1 MTPTAGDCRIK
12 NLSLRASEDWREY
25 LDRLARA
32 RRHPTWG
39 ALIDALVRAAG
50 VDAGLGHS
58 HAMKADLRGANLA
71 GCNFAD
77 ANFQETYLSGTNRLE
92 ANWSGTLLH
101 GAQL

>member
-39 ALIDALVRAAG
+39 ALIDELVRAAG
-50 VDAGLGHS
+50 VDAGLGEPPPR
-58 HAMKADLRGANLA
+58 AAAI
-71 GCNFAD
+71 
-77 ANFQETYLSGTNRLE
+77 GTNRYTAAGPKASAE
-92 ANWSGTLLH
+92 TPD
-101 GAQL
+101 